1 MSIGSTEVAK
11 PQTRQFR
18 RRVDKPRLTPDAAI
32 RQGRVATLAWERLRD
47 NDAVIAFLNT
57 HEDALGGR
65 PLDVAISG
73 EAGLAAVIA
82 HLDATHP
89 KG

>member
-1 MSIGSTEVAK
+1 MSTDPAEVAK

-18 RRVDKPRLTPDAAI
+18 RRSDKPRLSPDAAI

-47 NDAVIAFLNT
+47 NAAVLTFLNT
-57 HEDALGGR
+57 HEDVLGGR
-65 PLDVAISG
+65 PLDLAISG
-73 EAGLAAVIA
+73 EEGMAAVIA
-82 HLDATHP
+82 HLDVTHP